1 MAKPASRHRRRAS
14 EGVRVTKVGGDAG
27 LTEAHRRFGGLD
39 VPASLA
45 GMLCALGTTV
55 LLAGLVAGAG
65 SIGYQR
71 GVRSDDATLSVAGLI
86 GGLVVLV
93 VAFLVGGWVAGRM
106 ARYDGLRNGL
116 MTAVWFILLAAAVSG
131 LGAWLGDRYDF
142 FSRVDL
148 PQWFTDG
155 AGSATAIAT
164 GLLAVVVMLAAG
176 ALGGWLG
183 ARYHRRADRLIA
195 ATRPGGVA
203 TPGGAPERILLGPSA
218 SPSATREQQV
228 PPRVNGHDET
238 APDAH
243 GSGRRG
249 R

>member
-1 MAKPASRHRRRAS
+1 MAKRTKDRQA
-14 EGVRVTKVGGDAG
+14 RVTTRTDDVQVSKVRRDVG

-39 VPASLA
+39 LPASLA

-55 LLAGLVAGAG
+55 LLAGLLAGAG

-71 GVRSDDATLSVAGLI
+71 GVRSDESTLSVAGLA
-86 GGLVVLV
+86 GGLAVLLI
-93 VAFLVGGWVAGRM
+93 AFLVGGWVAGRM

-116 MTAVWFILLAAAVSG
+116 MTAVWFIVLAAVVAG

-155 AGSATAIAT
+155 AGSATAIVT

-195 ATRPGGVA
+195 ATRSGGVEVHDRVVLTGSA
-203 TPGGAPERILLGPSA
+203 ADGQPSRDAGARQHNGIHDGVQHE
-218 SPSATREQQV
+218 TRE
-228 PPRVNGHDET
+228 RST
-238 APDAH
+238 
-243 GSGRRG
+243 
-249 R
+249 